1 MDQYLDQEKD
11 LKKKGKSKKRFYRLH
26 MTGMVIIL
34 HTAPAGAVKEI
45 FFSKGKLYKEFS
57 CAIVSR

>member
-1 MDQYLDQEKD
+1 
-11 LKKKGKSKKRFYRLH
+11 

-45 FFSKGKLYKEFS
+45 FFSPKENFIKNFRVRLYPDKINARKE
-57 CAIVSR
+57 IGREVSDPEVA